1 MGYICT
7 TQQRE
12 FWAVRGLNRGWRR
25 RLGAVTVR
33 AGSSGDAA
41 AAVIEDRQTIRYRI
55 SLTVIAV
62 LEGSTQCVAT
72 AMGSRG
78 ILIAVYN
85 TLASVRWNREG
96 SNGDKNKIEEPH
108 IGR

>member
-1 MGYICT
+1 MNLSILMLVQST
-7 TQQRE
+7 PSMSVSIFPTLT
-12 FWAVRGLNRGWRR
+12 V
-25 RLGAVTVR
+25 GAITVR
-33 AGSSGDAA
+33 AGSSGDTT

-72 AMGSRG
+72 ALGSPY
-78 ILIAVYN
+78 IQIAIYK

-96 SNGDKNKIEEPH
+96 RNGDKNKIEEPH

>member
-1 MGYICT
+1 MSVSIFPT
-7 TQQRE
+7 LT
-12 FWAVRGLNRGWRR
+12 V
-25 RLGAVTVR
+25 GAVTVR

-41 AAVIEDRQTIRYRI
+41 AAVIKDRQTIRDRI

-72 AMGSRG
+72 ALGSRG
-78 ILIAVYN
+78 ILLAVYN